1 MAFNVVSR
9 PLSLGKLAPTAGTP
23 IRLTANL
30 VGALVDPYL
39 PYGNKNSSDDAWVNK
54 IEIKSV
60 STNSGNLYIGIA
72 GMVKATL
79 VNVIRVIEPG
89 ESWPLA
95 NPVGMNTYHL
105 GELFIDVDTT
115 NDYGMGSCDVV

>member
-1 MAFNVVSR
+1 MAFNVATK
-9 PLSLGKLAPTAGTP
+9 PLSLGKLAPTSGTP

-30 VGALVDPYL
+30 VGSLTDPNL
-39 PYGNKNSSDDAWVNK
+39 PYGNAASANDLWVNK
-54 IEIKSV
+54 LEIKSV
-60 STNSGNLYIGIA
+60 STNSGNLYIGFA

-89 ESWPLA
+89 ESWPLS

-105 GELFIDVDTT
+105 GELEIDVDNTG
-115 NDYGMGSCDVV
+115 DYGMGSCDVV